1 VGCACD
7 ALIHRKKNG
16 AELNNR
22 RTELDFSE
30 FGEIKQPVIF
40 DLPQRTVI
48 GSLAPTMPHKKF
60 SLRRGNIF

>member
-1 VGCACD
+1 LWD
-7 ALIHRKKNG
+7 ALATPLSTEKKW
-16 AELNNR
+16 R
-22 RTELDFSE
+22 RIEQPQDFSE

-60 SLRRGNIF
+60 SLQRGNIF